1 MPQSNMVQFLEKDT
15 KCSMVKIKET
25 SGSHKYSVQFPGIR
39 SRYCVLFTLFT
50 LFLLLKPARILTFID
65 YGLIGVC
72 VVQTGKRTIVGNQ

>member
-1 MPQSNMVQFLEKDT
+1 MPQLNMVQFLEKDT
-15 KCSMVKIKET
+15 KCSLVKIKET
-25 SGSHKYSVQFPGIR
+25 TGSHKYSVQFPDIR

-50 LFLLLKPARILTFID
+50 LFFLVKLTRILTFFD